1 MILNYVVAILLWL
14 SVIIYAVFGGAD
26 FGAGIWELFTFGP
39 HGRDQRNLIT
49 SALGPV
55 WEANNVWLIYLIV
68 GLFVAFPIVSYTLAC
83 ALFIPLSLALL
94 GVVFRGASFAFH
106 SHIRENIRLRLFWA
120 RFFSIASTI
129 TPFLLGTVAG
139 AVASD
144 QITLHNGIPPLIV
157 WWPWLN
163 PFSLTI
169 GFMALGICATIA
181 ASYLV
186 VNAIM
191 VGRNDLAEDFRQR
204 TLAAGTTTA
213 ILGIIGFALMPFFA
227 RVLWD
232 GLFIR
237 TYAIWGVIITIVLG
251 TSAAITMYNR
261 RYKTARFLIDM
272 DVTAFFG
279 TWGLAQIPYIIP
291 PQLTVNDA
299 SSPPTTLLEFLISA
313 ILGMLLLIPSLWLLF
328 YIFHSRSPLPPI
340 HEKEV
345 EGV

>member
-94 GVVFRGASFAFH
+94 GVVFRGASFAFR

-213 ILGIIGFALMPFFA
+213 
-227 RVLWD
+227 
-232 GLFIR
+232 
-237 TYAIWGVIITIVLG
+237 
-251 TSAAITMYNR
+251 AITMYNR